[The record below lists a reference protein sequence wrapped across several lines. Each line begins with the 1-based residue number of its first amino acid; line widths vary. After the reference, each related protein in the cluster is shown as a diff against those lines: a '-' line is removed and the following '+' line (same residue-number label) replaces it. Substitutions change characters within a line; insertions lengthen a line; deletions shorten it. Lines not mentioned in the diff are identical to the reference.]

1 MIRMKLAE
9 EPVIRM
15 KVQDDSVKLK
25 LGMSLETVGPYDG
38 AYEYT
43 PTEEV
48 QTISIA
54 GHKATE
60 NIIINPIPS
69 NYGKVTWTGTALTI
83 E

>member
-1 MIRMKLAE
+1 MIRLKLAE
-9 EPVIRM
+9 EPVIKL
-15 KVQDDSVKLK
+15 KVPDDSVKLK
-25 LGMSLETVGPYDG
+25 LGMSLETVSDYEGE
-38 AYEYT
+38 YEYT
-43 PTEEV
+43 PTEDT

-69 NYGKVTWTGTALTI
+69 NYGKVTWTGTVLTI